1 MGRDVSNQPPSI
13 SVVLA
18 PVDEATV
25 LSSAGCAAVDAV
37 LDDNEK
43 AQLGRMRAS
52 GRRAQ
57 FILSR
62 MMLRRA
68 LSRRADIS
76 PDDWRCIVREGG
88 QPVLAPEFDELGLHF
103 SISHT
108 KALVGV
114 AVSSAGVVGID
125 LEALARAPDIDEVR
139 VRVFHQSELK
149 RLDAMGPENSRH
161 LVELWTGKEAVSKCL
176 GKGLGMDFRTL
187 ALGPLDWDG
196 FMEMTHGVEQNGR
209 WHCQSADAPL
219 GHVIAIA
226 APNARD
232 IANAQVRVV
241 SAAEITTAYTE

>member
-76 PDDWRCIVREGG
+76 PDDWRFIVRLNLLSL
-88 QPVLAPEFDELGLHF
+88 VC
-103 SISHT
+103 ISASVT
-108 KALVGV
+108 
-114 AVSSAGVVGID
+114 
-125 LEALARAPDIDEVR
+125 R
-139 VRVFHQSELK
+139 K
-149 RLDAMGPENSRH
+149 RL
-161 LVELWTGKEAVSKCL
+161 
-176 GKGLGMDFRTL
+176 
-187 ALGPLDWDG
+187 
-196 FMEMTHGVEQNGR
+196 
-209 WHCQSADAPL
+209 SASLCRPQAW
-219 GHVIAIA
+219 
-226 APNARD
+226 
-232 IANAQVRVV
+232 
-241 SAAEITTAYTE
+241 SA